1 MKTFNKNVV
10 VGTFV
15 KLINSANLE
24 KVVFVS
30 NSKRSLKIEGREI
43 LVTPEDIKSFYNVSD
58 DSVYSVENGKKVY
71 LGDLHELSINDFVT
85 NVNFEIASRN

>member
-10 VGTFV
+10 VGTYV
-15 KLINSANLE
+15 KTLNSTELS

-30 NSKRSLKIEGREI
+30 DSKRTLKIEGRTVAI
-43 LVTPEDIKSFYNVSD
+43 TPEDIKSFYNVSD